1 MRVLIDANVLL
12 DVALARP
19 GFHEASEA
27 ALSQCGRDENQAFVA
42 WHTLSN
48 VFYILRS
55 QSDHDRA
62 IEFLKDLLEWV
73 QIVSVEHADAVRAFG
88 YGMRDFEDALQVS
101 AAEAGLVDLI
111 LTRNTADFRDSPIPA
126 RTPEEFLADFA
137 AKEVA
142 DDEKLEHD
150 GPANDS

>member
-1 MRVLIDANVLL
+1 MRPRREPSFHRLAHAVQRVLHPA
-12 DVALARP
+12 
-19 GFHEASEA
+19 
-27 ALSQCGRDENQAFVA
+27 
-42 WHTLSN
+42 
-48 VFYILRS
+48 
-55 QSDHDRA
+55 QSGDHDRA

-101 AAEAGLVDLI
+101 AAEAGLADVI
-111 LTRNTADFRDSPIPA
+111 LTRNSADFRKSPIPA

-142 DDEKLEHD
+142 DDEKLELED
-150 GPANDS
+150 PADDS